1 MKLSTRARYGLR
13 AILDLAVNFGKEP
26 ILLKDVAQREEI
38 SERYLEHIVLSLKA
52 AGLVKSMRGSHG
64 GFMLAR
70 SPAEIKISEIINVLE
85 GSLCLVECVDDP
97 KACSRI
103 DNCVTRDIWQEL
115 KKSMDAVLESR
126 TLQDLV
132 DKQLAKKQTN
142 KNMYFI

>member
-1 MKLSTRARYGLR
+1 MKLSTRTRYGLR

-26 ILLKDVAQREEI
+26 IQLKDVARRQEI

-52 AGLVKSMRGSHG
+52 AGLLKSMRGSHG

-70 SPAEIKISEIINVLE
+70 PPAEIKLSEIINVLE

-103 DNCVTRDIWQEL
+103 DICVTRDIWQEL
-115 KKSMDAVLESR
+115 KKSMDAILESI

-132 DKQLAKKQTN
+132 DKQLIKKQTN
-142 KNMYFI
+142 KNIN